1 MSKYHAV
8 RTGKYAS
15 KKEAKRAQELMLL
28 QRCGE
33 ITELEEQVIYPLIP
47 KQEGERAVTYT
58 ADFRYVDENGRLVVE
73 DVKSTATKTQQ
84 YVIRRKLMKFVHGI
98 SIVEVE

>member
-47 KQEGERAVTYT
+47 KQEGERAASYVC
-58 ADFRYVDENGRLVVE
+58 DFRYRNSAGLVVVE
-73 DVKSTATKTQQ
+73 DVKGMKTPV
-84 YVIRRKLMKFVHGI
+84 YILKRKMMLWKYNIRI
-98 SIVEVE
+98 TES